1 MAAAAAANAK
11 CSDCVCVCVCV
22 CVCLFFAD
30 FPEGPKYDKTQRQLF
45 FFVGN
50 FWLSSTVTQS
60 PPPMIM
66 IKVVST
72 LVVVNTIGQQFDKV
86 EEPTLVMITITRAE
100 KLIKENSQM
109 SYEAK

>member
-1 MAAAAAANAK
+1 
-11 CSDCVCVCVCV
+11 
-22 CVCLFFAD
+22 
-30 FPEGPKYDKTQRQLF
+30 
-45 FFVGN
+45 
-50 FWLSSTVTQS
+50 
-60 PPPMIM
+60 MIM